1 MKPEERVIVAL
12 DLEREED
19 FKRVLREI
27 SPYAKIVKIGPVA
40 LLGIGFK
47 TVEMT
52 KEYGL
57 EIFLDLKHM
66 DIPNTVALSAKGIA
80 KIGVK
85 MFTLHCLG
93 GREMIKSAKEEL
105 SAFKSPPL
113 IIGVTLLTS
122 WDKETISSF
131 GIPSMELLFETL
143 IQIGIEGGVDGF
155 VCSPVEARRIK
166 TLAPDKVCITP
177 GIRLSSEKDDQKRTG
192 SPEEAIESG
201 ADYIVVGRPII
212 KSPEPAQAFLQIIER
227 VKSCK

>member
-19 FKRVLREI
+19 FKRVLRDI
-27 SPYAKIVKIGPVA
+27 SPYAKIVKIGPIA
-40 LLGIGFK
+40 LLGIGFN
-47 TVEMT
+47 TIEIA

-57 EIFLDLKHM
+57 EVFLDLKLM

-93 GREMIKSAKEEL
+93 GREMIKSVKEEL
-105 SAFKSPPL
+105 SYFKSPPL
-113 IIGVTLLTS
+113 IIGVTILTS

-131 GIPSMELLFETL
+131 GIPSMDSLFETL
-143 IQIGIEGGVDGF
+143 VQTGLEGGVDGF
-155 VCSPVEARRIK
+155 VCSPQEIRKIK
-166 TLAPDKVCITP
+166 KLAPDKVCITP
-177 GIRLSSEKDDQKRTG
+177 GIRISAEKDDQKRTG

-212 KSPEPAQAFLQIIER
+212 KSPEPARAFLQIIER
-227 VKSCK
+227 IKSCK

>member
-12 DLEREED
+12 DLQNEED
-19 FKRVLREI
+19 FKRILREI

-47 TVEMT
+47 TIEMAE
-52 KEYGL
+52 EYGL
-57 EIFLDLKHM
+57 DIFLDLKHM
-66 DIPNTVALSAKGIA
+66 DIPNTVALSARGIA
-80 KIGVK
+80 KMGVK

-93 GREMIKSAKEEL
+93 GIEMIKSAKEEL

-113 IIGVTLLTS
+113 IIGVTVLTS

-131 GIPSMELLFETL
+131 GISSMESLFETL
-143 IQIGIEGGVDGF
+143 VQMGLEGGVDGF
-155 VCSPVEARRIK
+155 VCSPIEAKKIK
-166 TLAPDKVCITP
+166 KLAPDKLCITP

-201 ADYIVVGRPII
+201 ADYIVVGRPVIQ
-212 KSPEPAQAFLQIIER
+212 SPEPAQAFLQIIER
-227 VKSCK
+227 IKSCK